1 MTNKEIMDIAMQ
13 QSAYD
18 TNAKVSDF
26 LQDTNVFVKSGVGP
40 LARKYYKEPIACNFV
55 SYGSNV
61 VASVKDEFKEIVET
75 YLSKFEFYH
84 CFETPNMHWLD
95 ERMKEKGYRVCFMA
109 EYFLPDMERLKR
121 LECNYVLKVLE
132 QKDFADL
139 YLPMWGNAL
148 CADRKELDVLG
159 VGAYDGEKLVGLAAC
174 SADCDN
180 MWQIGVDVLP
190 EYRRMGIASS
200 LTSNLAIEIIERGK
214 VPFYCCAW
222 SNLKSVKNALRSGF
236 VPGWVE
242 MTVKAASLV
251 DEMNKCKIRKV
262 QEISPQIPIF
272 RTIINLY
279 CYLVRCKYVNWN
291 YDNWSIWKWK
301 DNTWKNSC
309 TETGI
314 SIF

>member
-1 MTNKEIMDIAMQ
+1 MTNNSLILNKIQALGKKIIPD
-13 QSAYD
+13 D
-18 TNAKVSDF
+18 GHLF
-26 LQDTNVFVKSGVGP
+26 L
-40 LARKYYKEPIACNFV
+40 
-55 SYGSNV
+55 YGSQARGDYNEQ
-61 VASVKDEFKEIVET
+61 SDWDLLILLNKDKTEFKEIVET

-251 DEMNKCKIRKV
+251 DEMKV
-262 QEISPQIPIF
+262 
-272 RTIINLY
+272 L
-279 CYLVRCKYVNWN
+279 
-291 YDNWSIWKWK
+291 
-301 DNTWKNSC
+301 KN
-309 TETGI
+309 
-314 SIF
+314 FFKKH

>member
-1 MTNKEIMDIAMQ
+1 MRWLTSAESAGGGNNEKGELMTNQHIMSIAMR
-13 QSAYD
+13 QSALD
-18 TNAKVSDF
+18 LNADISDF
-26 LQDTNVFVKSGVGP
+26 TKEENVFVKSGLGA
-40 LARKYYKEPIACNFV
+40 LARKYYSEPIACNLV
-55 SYGSNV
+55 SYGSNI
-61 VASVKDEFKEIVET
+61 VASVKEEYKEMVKE

-251 DEMNKCKIRKV
+251 DEMNK
-262 QEISPQIPIF
+262 
-272 RTIINLY
+272 
-279 CYLVRCKYVNWN
+279 
-291 YDNWSIWKWK
+291 
-301 DNTWKNSC
+301 
-309 TETGI
+309 
-314 SIF
+314 